1 MQRDRPWDWAT
12 RGVREVRRPDGAGK
26 GQTSFGDVAVVVC
39 FLALIGI
46 AVLGGALMVVS
57 RISAT
62 IAVSPRLACP
72 AFNGCAVTGSDEN
85 EAVLVDDDWVYGPKL
100 TR

>member
-1 MQRDRPWDWAT
+1 
-12 RGVREVRRPDGAGK
+12 
-26 GQTSFGDVAVVVC
+26 
-39 FLALIGI
+39 
-46 AVLGGALMVVS
+46 MVVS